1 MEAVVC
7 RKPGELALETRSEPR
22 RSSDE
27 VLIGIRRIG
36 ICGTDFHIFEGSH
49 PYLQYPRIMGHE
61 LSGEVLEAPKGS
73 ALRTGEIVVVNPYM
87 SCGVCVA
94 CRNHKPNCCVR
105 IAVLGVHRDGGMCE
119 RISVPERNLYPAGSL
134 TVDDAASVE
143 FLAIGA
149 HAVARAGLGEGART
163 LVIGAGPIGLG
174 AALFT
179 GIAGSEVTLMDRD
192 ADRLAFAMKAG
203 IAARTIEAAESTRE
217 FVSEASGGEGF
228 DVVFDATG
236 SRGSIEDAFGFVA
249 HGGKLLLISVV
260 NDDVTFSDP
269 EFHKREMSVIGSRN
283 ALRSDFERVM
293 AAIEDGRVPLPRLLT
308 HRTTLDRVATDLERW
323 TKQKRGLVKALIE
336 IE

>member
-7 RKPGELALETRSEPR
+7 REPGELALETRSEPR
-22 RSSDE
+22 RTSDE

-49 PYLQYPRIMGHE
+49 PYLRYPLIMGHE

-73 ALRTGEIVVVNPYM
+73 ALRAGQIVVVNPYM
-87 SCGVCVA
+87 SCGVCIA
-94 CRNHKPNCCVR
+94 CRKGKPNCCVR

-119 RISVPERNLYPAGSL
+119 RISVPERNLYPASSL
-134 TVDDAASVE
+134 TFDEAASVE

-149 HAVARAGLGEGART
+149 HAVARAGLGEGGRT

-174 AALFT
+174 AALFA
-179 GIAGSEVTLMDRD
+179 GIAGGEVTVMDRD
-192 ADRLAFAMKAG
+192 ADRLAFAMRAG
-203 IAARTIEAAESTRE
+203 IVARTIEAGESTRE
-217 FVSEASGGEGF
+217 LVLEGSDGEGF

-236 SRGSIEDAFGFVA
+236 FRGSMEDAFGFVA
-249 HGGKLLLISVV
+249 HGGQLVLISVV

-269 EFHKREMSVIGSRN
+269 EFHKREMAVIGSRN
-283 ALRSDFERVM
+283 ALRSDFDRVM
-293 AAIEDGRVPLPRLLT
+293 AAIGEGRVPLPRLLT

-323 TKQKRGLVKALIE
+323 TKQKQGLVKALVE

>member
-27 VLIGIRRIG
+27 ALIGIRRIG
-36 ICGTDFHIFEGSH
+36 ICGTNFHIFEGSH

-61 LSGEVLEAPKGS
+61 LSAEVLEAPQGS

-87 SCGVCVA
+87 SCGVCIA
-94 CRNHKPNCCVR
+94 CRNGKPNCCVR

-119 RISVPERNLYPAGSL
+119 RISVPERNLYPAGSR
-134 TVDDAASVE
+134 TVDETASVE

-149 HAVARAGLGEGART
+149 HAVARAAPGEGART

-174 AALFT
+174 AALFA
-179 GIAGSEVTLMDRD
+179 GIAGGEVTLIDRD
-192 ADRLAFAMKAG
+192 ADRLAFATKAG
-203 IAARTIEAAESTRE
+203 IAARTIEAVVSTRE
-217 FVSEASGGEGF
+217 LVLEGSDGEGF

-236 SRGSIEDAFGFVA
+236 SRGSMEDAFGFVA
-249 HGGKLLLISVV
+249 HSGKLLLISVV

-293 AAIEDGRVPLPRLLT
+293 AAIEDGRVPLSRLLT
-308 HRTTLDRVATDLERW
+308 HRTTLGGVATDLERW
-323 TKQKRGLVKALIE
+323 TKQKQGLVKALIE

>member
-22 RSSDE
+22 RTSDE

-61 LSGEVLEAPKGS
+61 LSGEVFEAPKGS
-73 ALRTGEIVVVNPYM
+73 ALRAGQIVVVNPYM
-87 SCGVCVA
+87 SCGVCIA
-94 CRNHKPNCCVR
+94 CRKGKPNCCVR

-119 RISVPERNLYPAGSL
+119 RISVPEGNLYPAGSL
-134 TVDDAASVE
+134 TFDEAASVE

-174 AALFT
+174 AALFA
-179 GIAGSEVTLMDRD
+179 GIAGGEATVMDRD

-203 IAARTIEAAESTRE
+203 IAARTIEAGESTRKLVLE
-217 FVSEASGGEGF
+217 GSDGEGF

-236 SRGSIEDAFGFVA
+236 FRGSMEDAFGFVA
-249 HGGKLLLISVV
+249 HGGKLVLISVV

-269 EFHKREMSVIGSRN
+269 EFHKREMAVIGSRN

-293 AAIEDGRVPLPRLLT
+293 AAIGDGRVPLPRLLT
-308 HRTTLDRVATDLERW
+308 HRTTLDRVATDLKRW
-323 TKQKRGLVKALIE
+323 TKQKQGLVKALIE

>member
-7 RKPGELALETRSEPR
+7 RKPGELALETRSEPQ

-27 VLIGIRRIG
+27 VLIDIRRIG

-49 PYLQYPRIMGHE
+49 PFLQYPRIMGHE
-61 LSGEVLEAPKGS
+61 LSGEVFESPKGS
-73 ALRTGEIVVVNPYM
+73 ALRAGQIVVVNPYM
-87 SCGVCVA
+87 SCGACIA
-94 CRNHKPNCCVR
+94 CRKGKPNCCVR

-119 RISVPERNLYPAGSL
+119 RIIVPERNLYSAGSL
-134 TVDDAASVE
+134 TLDQAASVE

-149 HAVARAGLGEGART
+149 HAVARAGLGERSRT

-174 AALFT
+174 AALFA
-179 GIAGSEVTLMDRD
+179 GIAGGEVTHV
-192 ADRLAFAMKAG
+192 DRLAFAMKAG
-203 IAARTIEAAESTRE
+203 IAARTIEAVESTRE

-236 SRGSIEDAFGFVA
+236 SRGSMEDAFGFVA
-249 HGGKLLLISVV
+249 HGGNLVLISVV
-260 NDDVTFSDP
+260 NDNITFSDP
-269 EFHKREMSVIGSRN
+269 EFHKREMAAIGSRN

-293 AAIEDGRVPLPRLLT
+293 AAIKNGQVPLLRLLT
-308 HRTTLDRVATDLERW
+308 HRTTLDRVATDLPRW
-323 TKQKRGLVKALIE
+323 TNEKHGLVKALVE